1 MPNLDDL
8 ENRFTY
14 HAPVKGQPEVYQEI
28 RQGGLRL
35 ALLMDRYAPE
45 SPELDEAIRRIEEA
59 VMWCNAAIARYPAG
73 HSRIG
78 VAGS

>member
-1 MPNLDDL
+1 MPDPHDL

-14 HAPVKGQPEVYQEI
+14 HAPVKGQPQVYEEI
-28 RQGGLRL
+28 RQAGLKL

-45 SPELDEAIRRIEEA
+45 SRELSLAITRIEEA
-59 VMWCNAAIARYPAG
+59 VMWCNAAIARNPAG
-73 HSRIG
+73 YSRIG